1 MTKSEDRQTFDPLA
15 AAGSVAEVDAPTSAG
30 GTPRLDRRPL
40 VRLRRENNGRRSFA
54 LPALV
59 AILLLGAIVGA
70 PWILTSYQGGG
81 GAASAP
87 SRSSYNLRFVLM
99 PEPRPSGNV
108 IAGMPDTRHW
118 SVRLTRRDGTQI
130 GRWDIY
136 RDPPL
141 AVEVPP
147 GSYQIS
153 VSATVWV
160 DDVDNGSRMTG
171 PPVSECQAD
180 VTVASGPTI
189 TATITTTRAT
199 CSIAVA

>member
-1 MTKSEDRQTFDPLA
+1 MTKSEDRQTFDSLA
-15 AAGSVAEVDAPTSAG
+15 AAGSVAEVDAPTSTGA
-30 GTPRLDRRPL
+30 TPRLDRRPL
-40 VRLRRENNGRRSFA
+40 VRLRRQNNGRRSFA

-59 AILLLGAIVGA
+59 AILLLGAIVGV
-70 PWILTSYQGGG
+70 PWILSSHQGGV
-81 GAASAP
+81 GAAPMP
-87 SRSSYNLRFVLM
+87 SPSSHNLRFVLV
-99 PEPRPSGNV
+99 PEPRPSGI
-108 IAGMPDTRHW
+108 IAGMPDFRHW